1 MHPVL
6 SSDIS
11 IPPVHRASL
20 LVWTL
25 LLGGLIVL
33 SGCTS
38 SRPPE
43 ERRAEQAQALG
54 TWQYRVTGSPLLDR
68 GSIQIERE
76 GDRLLAIL
84 RDARRGPLRARVSVR
99 DDRMELRI
107 DQVVVSGRLEDDRYR
122 ATVELATWD
131 VRGGPS
137 VGRSSQAARR
147 ARGTLTARR
156 EGGKGR
162 DSALNE
168 QCRPLLRESSYV
180 CSPLVP

>member
-1 MHPVL
+1 MHSVL

-76 GDRLLAIL
+76 GDRLLAD
-84 RDARRGPLRARVSVR
+84 RTRGRPIACHP
-99 DDRMELRI
+99 
-107 DQVVVSGRLEDDRYR
+107 SGRAPGPATGTSLGSGRPDGIAHRPGRGVRPLGGRPLPGHSRVDDLGR
-122 ATVELATWD
+122 A
-131 VRGGPS
+131 
-137 VGRSSQAARR
+137 GRSIGRPILPGSPSGPRHPHR
-147 ARGTLTARR
+147 PARGRQKA
-156 EGGKGR
+156 G
-162 DSALNE
+162 
-168 QCRPLLRESSYV
+168 LRSK
-180 CSPLVP
+180 